1 MSDIPPSKP
10 WSVEQFD
17 IYRSHLVRF
26 VNREVVPLIRDT
38 TCRRIVIRAPVK
50 SGKREMV
57 EYIAT
62 RDLQPKN
69 KTRVHAFISNWHRTA
84 DEDQR
89 QELRDFN
96 LEVFAITSKSAADH
110 ALRWVKEQQQKGKWV
125 VLHLDECDHGTGHR
139 QILAKLWNALHDT
152 SRITFILYSATPE
165 EVIYSAEVDE
175 ATEFMNEMMHG
186 TLVRYTPPD
195 GYCGPGRFLD
205 DDLVTEARPFFSNPD
220 GIYRISAQGGEI
232 INGVRAE
239 IDHSTARNIVV
250 LRLSYNFNC
259 RGKPRKDDKAIYR
272 FAQNLASFPELRD
285 FLIIFDD
292 NNTKFPR
299 LSGNASSEKIQWSN
313 SAYWRGK
320 ARDIP
325 ILIIIDQ
332 TSSRST
338 EWACHDRIFAT
349 HDYRN
354 SSDFSI
360 LSQAQ
365 ERVNHYEQK
374 YGGFQPIRVY
384 GSVKTFQLS
393 AGRIDYKE
401 YLSCPWT
408 KRKVDRR
415 TAGDQ
420 TLYRIRNEASGEER
434 VFPNE
439 DACDNA
445 LIELG
450 CYAELGI
457 SQRVR
462 GTVKDE
468 RVIGCEFF
476 ACTKDNFNQVQF
488 PSALVGSHQFE
499 NPFRDDKMQNDRY
512 LGYLRGYHLF
522 NFEDVAHQPG
532 WGFGKVDPQIPIAKP
547 RLTVCYRNG
556 QSGVALRYDTGEV
569 RRADTLTS
577 YKSMYE
583 PRRA

>member
-10 WSVEQFD
+10 WSIEQFEL
-17 IYRSHLVRF
+17 YRSHLVGF
-26 VNREVVPLIRDT
+26 VNREVVPLIRDN

-50 SGKREMV
+50 SGKREIV

-69 KTRVHAFISNWHRTA
+69 NTRVHAFISNWHRKA
-84 DEDQR
+84 DSAQR
-89 QELRDFN
+89 DELSSFN
-96 LEVFAITSKSAADH
+96 LEVFPITSRPAVDH
-110 ALRWVKEQQQKGKWV
+110 ALRWVRDQLQRNKWV

-139 QILAKLWNALHDT
+139 QILAQLWNALHDIQ
-152 SRITFILYSATPE
+152 RITFILYSATPE
-165 EVIYSAEVDE
+165 EVIYSAEVDD
-175 ATEFMNEMMHG
+175 ATELMNEMMHG
-186 TLVRYTPPD
+186 TLIHYNPPE

-205 DDLVTEARPFFSNPD
+205 ENLVTEARPFFTNSN
-220 GIYRISAQGGEI
+220 GAFRISAQAEEI
-232 INGVRAE
+232 ITGLRAQ
-239 IDHSTARNIVV
+239 INQRSGRNIVV
-250 LRLSYNFNC
+250 LRLSYSFNC

-272 FAQNLASFPELRD
+272 FAQKLATFRELND
-285 FLIIFDD
+285 FLVIFDD
-292 NNTKFPR
+292 DNTKFPR
-299 LSGNASSEKIQWSN
+299 LPTNASSEKIQWSN
-313 SAYWRGK
+313 SAYWRAK

-325 ILIIIDQ
+325 ILIVIDQ

-338 EWACHDRIFAT
+338 EWVCHDRIFAT

-354 SSDFSI
+354 SSDFTI

-374 YGGFQPIRVY
+374 YGGFQPIQIY
-384 GSVKTFQLS
+384 GSFKTFQLS
-393 AGRIDYKE
+393 AGRIDYKQ

-420 TLYRIRNEASGEER
+420 TLYRIRNESTNEER

-439 DACDNA
+439 EACNAA

-462 GTVKDE
+462 GSVKDE
-468 RVIGCEFF
+468 RVISCEFIP
-476 ACTKDNFNQVQF
+476 CTKDTFETVQF
-488 PSALVGSHQFE
+488 PATVNNHRFE
-499 NPFRDDKMQNDRY
+499 NPFRDDKMQDGCY
-512 LGYLRGYHLF
+512 MGYLRGYSV
-522 NFEDVAHQPG
+522 FEYENVAQQCG
-532 WGFGKVDPQIPIAKP
+532 WGFGKVDPRIPIQRP
-547 RLTVCYRNG
+547 RLTVCYQNG
-556 QSGVALRYDTGEV
+556 QSGVALRVDTGQV
-569 RRADTLTS
+569 RRVDTLSS

-583 PRRA
+583 GRHS